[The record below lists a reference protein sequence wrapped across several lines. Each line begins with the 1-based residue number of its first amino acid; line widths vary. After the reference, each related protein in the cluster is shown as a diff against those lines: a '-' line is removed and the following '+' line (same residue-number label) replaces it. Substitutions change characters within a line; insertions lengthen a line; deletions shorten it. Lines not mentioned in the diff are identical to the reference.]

1 MTRAESNGVRIL
13 VVDDDPE
20 VRGEIVSLLTD
31 AGHSCTAVSGASE
44 ARLLLGADDFE
55 LALCD
60 VTMPGESGI
69 SLGRWIRAS
78 SPETAVVMVTASA
91 DPDLAELALANG
103 AYGYV
108 IKPFRSVDLL
118 IAVASALRRRDDE
131 AGARLDRD
139 RLRAAVEEQQRDLQ
153 EAVTR
158 IERLAEALRLSEIET
173 ARRLS
178 RAIGLRSRETGEHT
192 ERVGLLAELIAQRL
206 ELPPQECEAIGA
218 AAQLHDVGKVA
229 IPDSILLNP
238 GGLTAAERRE
248 IQRHAEIGHAVLTGS
263 GGEMLDLAAEIALNH
278 HERFDGDGYP
288 RGVAGASIPLP
299 GRIAAVAD
307 VFDVLTHDRVYQAG
321 KPLDDALEIMADER
335 ARQFDPDALEA
346 LIISAE
352 DARRISA
359 ELPDRTIA

>member
-1 MTRAESNGVRIL
+1 MTRAESTGVRIL

-20 VRGEIVSLLTD
+20 VRDEIVSLLTK
-31 AGHSCTAVSGASE
+31 AGYSCTAAGGPAE
-44 ARLLLGADDFE
+44 ARDLLEAADFE

-69 SLGRWIRAS
+69 SLARWIRAS
-78 SPETAVVMVTASA
+78 TATTAVVMVTASA
-91 DPDLAELALANG
+91 DPDLADLALASG

-118 IAVASALRRRDDE
+118 IAVASALRRRDED
-131 AGARLDRD
+131 AGARLDRE
-139 RLRAAVEEQQRDLQ
+139 RLRAAVEEQKRDLQ
-153 EAVTR
+153 DAVAR
-158 IERLAEALRLSEIET
+158 IERLAEALRLSEIDT

-192 ERVGLLAELIAQRL
+192 QRVGLIAELIAQRL
-206 ELPPQECEAIGA
+206 ELPPEECEAIGA

-238 GGLTAAERRE
+238 GGLTPTERRE
-248 IQRHAEIGHAVLTGS
+248 VQRHAEIGHAVLMGS

-288 RGVAGASIPLP
+288 RGLTGASIPLP

-321 KPLDDALEIMADER
+321 KPLDEAMEIMVGER

-346 LIISAE
+346 LITSAD

-359 ELPDRTIA
+359 ELPDRTFA